1 MTDTPSAVPVMNV
14 TKAEILRGLRAF
26 GIVPGD
32 ALLVH
37 SSLKSMGRVEGGAD
51 TVIDALIEAVGPD
64 GIIAVPTHTASD
76 ARPEDSQPDYK
87 PDPFH
92 PAKTVSRTGL
102 ITEMLRKRP
111 EAVRS
116 LHPTHSV
123 AAIGRGAD
131 EMVRFHGPESHFGRH
146 TPYGWLVRRGAKI
159 LLIGVK
165 MNSNTLIHMIED
177 LADMPSLSDNRV
189 VVEDDDGT
197 VREIV
202 VHGAPLGHR
211 DFYYRRLVSKAEK
224 ALRARGAV
232 TDGKIGAAD
241 CMLVDAQTQELILMR
256 EVLGSQSDILCCER
270 PACTFCPKV
279 RAAMMLRFAKGR

>member
-1 MTDTPSAVPVMNV
+1 MTYMPSAVPVMNV
-14 TKAEILRGLRAF
+14 TKSEILQGLRAF
-26 GIVPGD
+26 GIVRGD

-37 SSLKSMGRVEGGAD
+37 SSLRSLGHVQGGAD
-51 TVIDALIEAVGPD
+51 AVVDALLEAVTPD
-64 GIIAVPTHTASD
+64 GIVAVPTHTAS
-76 ARPEDSQPDYK
+76 AANSKGNQPDYK
-87 PDPFH
+87 ANPFH
-92 PAKTVSRTGL
+92 PAKTVSQTGL
-102 ITEMLRKRP
+102 ITEVLRKRS

-116 LHPTHSV
+116 RHPTHSV
-123 AAIGRGAD
+123 AAIGRGAE
-131 EMVRFHGPESHFGRH
+131 EMVRFHGPDSHFGRH
-146 TPYGWLVRRGAKI
+146 TPYGGLVRRGAKI

-165 MNSNTLIHMIED
+165 MNANTLIHMIED

-189 VVEDDDGT
+189 VVENDDGT

-211 DFYYRRLVSKAEK
+211 DFYYRRFVSKAER

-256 EVLGSQSDILCCER
+256 EVLGSQPDILCCER
-270 PACTFCPKV
+270 PECTFCPKV
-279 RAAMMLRFAKGR
+279 RAAMMLRCTKGR